1 MTVHT
6 LQMNM
11 TRGELSPLVQGRVD
25 SEHFAAGL
33 KRLRGG
39 VVMRYGG
46 VTRTPGT
53 IYMGDNRLDA
63 FPGSDP
69 HAGWIPF
76 KFNATQVYGIEV
88 SALCF
93 RFWTLSGRVDTSPGV
108 AYEVTTPYTAAD
120 IPNLQYRQL
129 GDVVYITC
137 LGYQPRTLTRNS
149 ETSWTLALYVP
160 IDGPYL
166 DVNKTDTRLTPAST
180 GHITPTMTGNTAP
193 AGYTV
198 TSSNGSAS
206 AYQAFDRERA
216 QSMAF
221 AGGTS
226 GFIQVQLPAGKVA
239 DAYWVTASQGAGAQD
254 MFTEWEFQGSNDGAV
269 WVTLDFRSAETGWAA
284 SETRHYSFIN
294 ETAYA
299 YYRLNVRGGGGDDGD
314 PCQFAELAIHERAE
328 NQTPFN
334 LTASST
340 VGINGGVGFLASD
353 VGRAVR
359 LLGSD
364 GKWRWARIIVRT
376 STTVVTIQL
385 YGHALPDTSPIV
397 NWRLGAWSEETGW
410 PARIGIYE
418 DRLVFART
426 DNDPVAGWCSVNGDY
441 DNFRQSD
448 PLVDDDAV
456 SFRLTGGELNEIM
469 WIADDSDI
477 VLGTAGSLRAV
488 GRNDQAKA
496 FSQSNI
502 RQRSQTIVPASVVR
516 PIQIENM
523 ILFLDSYQTRLYEAA
538 FDYNSDR
545 YLARE
550 LTALNEHILALG
562 ITRMSYQ
569 DYPQRVIWGCTSTG
583 LLVSLTYDREQ
594 RVFGV
599 TVTDIGAQVQDV
611 LALPGSAGSEVL
623 LHVRRE
629 IDGAD
634 RYYVEKLAEFYRDE
648 TSVLGMPVYVNCAST
663 YQGIAVN
670 SIDVSQLTGDT
681 VGVWADGRDLGD
693 VVVSEFGQATLPLE
707 LTATEIVA
715 GKRQTFSLRTLRLP
729 ETGNRDG
736 SALGRKARVVGARV
750 DLFETVHMKVA
761 AGGEL
766 DEIRFED
773 EPELDPYAAL
783 ELREGMFPL
792 PLDDSWSNQG
802 EILIETD
809 RMYPLTIRAIALAV
823 EGEP

>member
-11 TRGELSPLVQGRVD
+11 SRGELSPLVQGRVD
-25 SEHFAAGL
+25 SEHFAAGV

-53 IYMGDNRLDA
+53 IYLGNSRLDA
-63 FPGSDP
+63 FPGTTPD
-69 HAGWIPF
+69 AIWMPF
-76 KFNATQVYGIEV
+76 KFNSVQVYAIEV
-88 SALCF
+88 TNARF
-93 RFWTLSGRVDTSPGV
+93 RFWTLSGQVESSPGV
-108 AYEVTTPYTAAD
+108 PYEVTHTYTAD
-120 IPNLQYRQL
+120 DLPNIQYRQL
-129 GDVVYITC
+129 GDVIYITC

-166 DVNKTDTRLTPAST
+166 NVNATDTTLTPAST
-180 GHITPTMTGNTAP
+180 GSLTPIMTNNTTPSGTVADS
-193 AGYTV
+193 AASVNAYLLFDGDRSGQYNVATASGWTSYTF
-198 TSSNGSAS
+198 AS
-206 AYQAFDRERA
+206 
-216 QSMAF
+216 
-221 AGGTS
+221 GT
-226 GFIQVQLPAGKVA
+226 KVA
-239 DAYWVTASQGAGAQD
+239 DAYWIVAPVTGDLNGAPS
-254 MFTEWEFQGSNDGAV
+254 EWAIEGYDGSAWIV
-269 WVTLDFRSAETGWAA
+269 LDARSGETGWAPGEKRFYEFNNK
-284 SETRHYSFIN
+284 S
-294 ETAYA
+294 AYEA
-299 YYRLNVRGGGGDDGD
+299 YRFRWHALNGITTLVIAELRLNEAGDG
-314 PCQFAELAIHERAE
+314 
-328 NQTPFN
+328 QTPFN

-340 VGINGGVGFLASD
+340 TGINDGAGFQATD
-353 VGRAVR
+353 VGRAIR

-364 GKWRWARIIVRT
+364 NKWRWARITART
-376 STTVVTIQL
+376 STTVVKIRL

-397 NWRLGAWSEETGW
+397 NWRLGAWSNYTGW

-426 DNDPVAGWCSVNGDY
+426 DNDPVAGWCSVSGDY

-448 PLVDDDAV
+448 PLVPDDAV

-496 FSQSNI
+496 FAQDNI
-502 RQRSQTIVPASVVR
+502 RQRSQTVVPASVVR
-516 PIQIENM
+516 PIQVENM
-523 ILFLDSYQTRLYEAA
+523 VLFLDSYQTRLYEAA

-562 ITRMSYQ
+562 VTRMSYQ
-569 DYPQRVIWGCTSTG
+569 DYPQRIIWGCTSTG

-599 TVTDIGAQVQDV
+599 SATNIGAHVQDV
-611 LALPGSAGSEVL
+611 LALPGGAGSEVL
-623 LHVRRE
+623 LLVRRE
-629 IDGAD
+629 VDGVD
-634 RYYVEKLAEFYRDE
+634 RYFVEKLAEFYRDE
-648 TSVLGMPVYVNCAST
+648 TSVLGVPVYANCASV
-663 YQGIAVN
+663 YQGAAATFINVP
-670 SIDVSQLTGDT
+670 QLIGES
-681 VGVWADGRDLGD
+681 VGIWADGRDLGD
-693 VVVSEFGQATLPLE
+693 VTVSAFGQATLPLG

-715 GKRQTFSLRTLRLP
+715 GKRQTFSMRTLRLP

-736 SALGRKARVVGARV
+736 SALGRKARIVGARI
-750 DLFETVHMKVA
+750 DLFETAYMQVS
-761 AGGEL
+761 AGGDL
-766 DEIRFED
+766 DALRFED
-773 EPELDPYAAL
+773 EPEIDPYAAL

-802 EILIETD
+802 ELLIETD
-809 RMYPLTIRAIALAV
+809 RMYPLTIRAISLAV